1 MKTLKI
7 FFLFLFTAIVFCSCE
22 KDDGIDD
29 NGSTVDL
36 FVGSWR
42 VSDNELK
49 INYDVTIEKDENN
62 YSEVLMHGFADAQS
76 TTRALITNRTI
87 TIETQLI
94 GNSWQV
100 RGSGYL
106 ITNDLIEI
114 SYTLII
120 SGSSESRKAVFTRN

>member
-1 MKTLKI
+1 MKISRI
-7 FFLFLFTAIVFCSCE
+7 FFLLFFTMIAFCSCE
-22 KDDGIDD
+22 KDDDIGD
-29 NGSTVDL
+29 NGSTIDL

-49 INYDVTIEKDENN
+49 INYDVTIDKDENN
-62 YSEVLMHGFADAQS
+62 YSEVLMYGFAGAQG

-87 TIETQLI
+87 TIETQSI

-100 RGSGYL
+100 RGSGSL
-106 ITNDLIEI
+106 KTNNLIEI